1 MPDFE
6 VFTRRMVPMTK
17 QPSVTIQKRGL
28 ISLNRSAQVALGEPE
43 AIELLYDRDQQIVG
57 IRPVDAKE
65 PHAYPLRTQGG
76 KTDGTYLIAGTA
88 FKKYHGISTETSR
101 RFVAE
106 VQDGVLCIDL
116 KTDGAIVTSNRNSRG
131 VAEDTAAASG

>member
-43 AIELLYDRDQQIVG
+43 AIELLYDREQKIVG
-57 IRPVDAKE
+57 IRPVDPKE
-65 PHAYPLRTQGG
+65 PHAYPLRAQGG

-88 FKKYHGISTETSR
+88 FTKYYGISTEISR

-106 VQDGVLCIDL
+106 MQDGVLCIDL
-116 KTDGAIVTSNRNSRG
+116 NKDSTIVTSNRNSRG
-131 VAEDTAAASG
+131 GSEDAAAASG